1 MAFFKCFKPIY
12 YNYLCYFCTKKK
24 GCIFMAEYVITDGSR
39 FIFRNHSGKYVPVQ
53 SEVMADIF
61 NRKQAERIF
70 NNRLPKALRTTFHVE
85 KYDKP
90 LENIKQVTDKELEKN
105 TEKVIASENIQKW
118 LDRISDL
125 NGLIKEVKTRK
136 EQLMNQ
142 LHRFEDELM
151 DIEHYIEFSNLN
163 AAQGYKASKEIKEC
177 RMKRRSVKNELFVLD
192 IILEQRTNEMISEE
206 IQKRV
211 QGLDRRT
218 YKPRVRKDLFDL

>member
-1 MAFFKCFKPIY
+1 
-12 YNYLCYFCTKKK
+12 
-24 GCIFMAEYVITDGSR
+24 
-39 FIFRNHSGKYVPVQ
+39 
-53 SEVMADIF
+53 MADVF
-61 NRKQAERIF
+61 NRKQAERVL
-70 NNRLPKALRTTFHVE
+70 NNSLSKALRTTFHVE

-90 LENIKQVTDKELEKN
+90 LENVKQVTKKELERN
-105 TEKVIASENIQKW
+105 TEKVIVSANIQKW

-163 AAQGYKASKEIKEC
+163 AAQGYRASKEIKEC

-192 IILEQRTNEMISEE
+192 IILEQRTNEIISEE
-206 IQKRV
+206 IQKV
-211 QGLDRRT
+211 IQGLDRRT
-218 YKPRVRKDLFDL
+218 YKPRVRKGLFDL

>member
-1 MAFFKCFKPIY
+1 
-12 YNYLCYFCTKKK
+12 
-24 GCIFMAEYVITDGSR
+24 MAEYVITDGSR

-53 SEVMADIF
+53 SEVMADVF
-61 NRKQAERIF
+61 NRKQAERVL
-70 NNRLPKALRTTFHVE
+70 NNSLSKALRTTFHVE

-90 LENIKQVTDKELEKN
+90 LENVKQVTKKELERN
-105 TEKVIASENIQKW
+105 TEKVIVSANIQKW

-163 AAQGYKASKEIKEC
+163 AAQGYRASKEIKEC

-192 IILEQRTNEMISEE
+192 IILEQRTNEIISEE
-206 IQKRV
+206 IQKV
-211 QGLDRRT
+211 IQGLDRRT

>member
-1 MAFFKCFKPIY
+1 
-12 YNYLCYFCTKKK
+12 
-24 GCIFMAEYVITDGSR
+24 MAEYVITDGSR

-53 SEVMADIF
+53 SEVMADVF
-61 NRKQAERIF
+61 NRKQAERVL
-70 NNRLPKALRTTFHVE
+70 NNSLSKALRTTFHVE

-90 LENIKQVTDKELEKN
+90 LENVKQVTEKELERN
-105 TEKVIASENIQKW
+105 TEKVIVSANIQKW

-192 IILEQRTNEMISEE
+192 IILEQRTNKMISEE
-206 IQKRV
+206 IQKGI